1 MRRGLSTRAIDRR
14 QFLTLGVAGAIG
26 ALVPLGAGTRA
37 TAAPAGAGETR
48 KSTYEVAAA
57 ILYGAL
63 RYRAAGTIEEH
74 VDRGAGRYEVKI
86 AGQGTGLANRSEAAG
101 VRQGERWVPVR
112 SASRV
117 SVAGREGRSRIA
129 YDYERRA
136 VAYQARS
143 ETFFLGR
150 VRTVDDVVPIPAG
163 VHVDDVV
170 SALLNLGDG
179 VWRPEAGALQTRM
192 VRRQRVADD
201 GPAEVDRTF
210 RAEIVPVRLAVAPA
224 PGGGRTEALFDL
236 HHFSTWALPRHP
248 ARLVFGPE
256 GRPELI
262 TARLMFGTSLTIRFG
277 A

>member
-1 MRRGLSTRAIDRR
+1 MAAGGGTEVRR
-14 QFLTLGVAGAIG
+14 
-26 ALVPLGAGTRA
+26 
-37 TAAPAGAGETR
+37 
-48 KSTYEVAAA
+48 STYEVEAA

-74 VDRGAGRYEVKI
+74 VDRTAGRYEVRI

-117 SVAGREGRSRIA
+117 TVAGREGRARIA

-150 VRTVDDVVPIPAG
+150 VRTVDDVVPIPPG
-163 VHVDDVV
+163 VYVDDAI
-170 SALLNLGDG
+170 SALLNLADG
-179 VWRPEAGALQTRM
+179 VWRPEAGALHTRM
-192 VRRQRVADD
+192 VRRQRVPDD
-201 GPAEVDRTF
+201 GPAEEDRTF
-210 RAEIVPVRLAVAPA
+210 RAEIVPVRLTVAA
-224 PGGGRTEALFDL
+224 PPRAGRTEALFDL
-236 HHFSTWALPRHP
+236 QHFSTWALRGHP
-248 ARLVFGPE
+248 ARLVFGPDR
-256 GRPELI
+256 RPELI